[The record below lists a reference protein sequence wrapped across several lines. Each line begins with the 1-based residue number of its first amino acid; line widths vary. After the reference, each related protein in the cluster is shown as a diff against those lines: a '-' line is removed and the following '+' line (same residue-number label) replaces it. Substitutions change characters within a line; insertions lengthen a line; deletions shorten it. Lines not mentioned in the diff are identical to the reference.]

1 MPKQAI
7 SNAKDKMAK
16 AITGY
21 SRELASIRA
30 GRANASL
37 LDRITVDYYG
47 APTPVNQ
54 LAGISVPE
62 ARLLVIQPYDKTSLG
77 DIEKAILKSDLGLNP
92 TNDGNIIRI
101 SIPALT
107 EERRKELVK
116 VVKKAAEEAKVV
128 IRNVRRDGNDDLKK
142 LEKAGDI
149 TEDGL
154 RGYSEDI
161 QKLTDENINKIDE
174 RERKRDFGSIIFK
187 SALVR
192 EKDRTNVLCMIR
204 ESFQY
209 RRTLYQLGGFFTQGK
224 GND

>member
-1 MPKQAI
+1 MPKQVI
-7 SNAKDKMAK
+7 SNVKDKMTK
-16 AITGY
+16 AITAY

-37 LDRITVDYYG
+37 LDRISVDYYG

-92 TNDGNIIRI
+92 TSDGNIIRI

-174 RERKRDFGSIIFK
+174 MTK
-187 SALVR
+187 
-192 EKDRTNVLCMIR
+192 EKEKEILEV
-204 ESFQY
+204 
-209 RRTLYQLGGFFTQGK
+209 
-224 GND
+224 

>member
-37 LDRITVDYYG
+37 LDRISVDYYG

-92 TNDGNIIRI
+92 TSDGNIIRI

-128 IRNVRRDGNDDLKK
+128 IRNIRRDGNDDLKK

-174 RERKRDFGSIIFK
+174 MTK
-187 SALVR
+187 
-192 EKDRTNVLCMIR
+192 EKEKEILEV
-204 ESFQY
+204 
-209 RRTLYQLGGFFTQGK
+209 
-224 GND
+224 